1 MENADACFV
10 QASVP
15 LKRKEKKEDARSWE
29 YLRNVKEL
37 GGIAEAY
44 RP

>member
-1 MENADACFV
+1 MQSATAD
-10 QASVP
+10 
-15 LKRKEKKEDARSWE
+15 RKKERKKEDARSWE